1 MMNSDCAAMSTP
13 ASSRRASLMGGT
25 ARDRRPSSSASGCMI
40 MDTPTPMITSTTVE
54 LAGLGSIVSR

>member
-1 MMNSDCAAMSTP
+1 MNSDCAAMSTP

-25 ARDRRPSSSASGCMI
+25 ARGSAPHSSSASGCMI

-54 LAGLGSIVSR
+54 LAGLGSTVSR